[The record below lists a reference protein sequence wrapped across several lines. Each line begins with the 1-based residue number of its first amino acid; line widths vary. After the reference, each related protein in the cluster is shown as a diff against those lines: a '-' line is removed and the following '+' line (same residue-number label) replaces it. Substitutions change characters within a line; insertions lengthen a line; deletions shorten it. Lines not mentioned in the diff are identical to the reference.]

1 MVVLMLENKSVICSE
16 DVIYWS
22 LRQVDLSISS
32 NAEKSDSNSAD
43 FYVWMKLIECW
54 IWVSR

>member
-1 MVVLMLENKSVICSE
+1 MLENKSVICSE
-16 DVIYWS
+16 DVIYW
-22 LRQVDLSISS
+22 LQHQVDLSISS
-32 NAEKSDSNSAD
+32 NVEKSDSSSAD